1 MVMTIRTKYG
11 IFAGLAVA
19 LTAAVAI
26 AQAQNASPSQETPQ
40 PSKSGVMKMQCDI
53 GSFLISGR
61 GRVEINFRGTLLI
74 YRLKGTRV
82 VTGNVRKEFEGFD
95 RETWFGVG
103 KAVIEG
109 EWRHIQWFGGDM
121 TATWVGQGYAHTF
134 GEYSPKSGN
143 SGTTTIDD
151 LPPVEWWS
159 TGREF
164 WVPKEDIPGYKPG
177 KNPYAP
183 IEE

>member
-1 MVMTIRTKYG
+1 MKTRTKYG
-11 IFAGLAVA
+11 ILAGLAVA
-19 LTAAVAI
+19 LAAGVAI
-26 AQAQNASPSQETPQ
+26 AQAQNSQPTADQ
-40 PSKSGVMKMQCDI
+40 PKPKTGVMKMQCDI
-53 GSFLISGR
+53 GSFLISGK

-74 YRLKGTRV
+74 YRLKGTRT
-82 VTGNVRKEFEGFD
+82 VTGRVRKEFEGFD

-121 TATWVGQGYAHTF
+121 TATWVGEGYAHTF

-151 LPPVEWWS
+151 LPPAEWWS

-164 WVPKEDIPGYKPG
+164 WVPKESTPGYKPG
-177 KNPYAP
+177 VNPYAP
-183 IEE
+183 INQ